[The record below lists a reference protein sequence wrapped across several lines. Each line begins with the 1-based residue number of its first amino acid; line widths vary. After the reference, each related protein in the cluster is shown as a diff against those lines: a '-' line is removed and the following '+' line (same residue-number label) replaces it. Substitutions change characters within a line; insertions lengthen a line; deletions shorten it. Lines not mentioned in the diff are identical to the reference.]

1 MNAIALLFFV
11 GVILLAAEVFVP
23 GGVLGIIGGLA
34 MAAGCGVAFAK
45 LGVTGGLV
53 ATVAASLLLGL
64 TLYSFCCRKRGSA
77 KA

>member
-34 MAAGCGVAFAK
+34 MAAGCGVA
-45 LGVTGGLV
+45 LRSWVSREVRSQRWRRL
-53 ATVAASLLLGL
+53 
-64 TLYSFCCRKRGSA
+64 CCSD
-77 KA
+77 